1 MYNETDFSEYIPNDS
16 SLKWY
21 QLEPNDAK
29 ELIIKLVLFVIC
41 PFAAFLGSLL
51 RPTSKSSFV
60 IYFLFG
66 ILFCWHMDP
75 AGLTEY
81 DDYMGIRDELLA
93 YKYSMAD
100 FLEKFVGYITLQGK
114 ERDLYSVFLNAFTR
128 IFSSNFHLYFAI
140 ASIPY
145 LIFSL
150 AAVRKLTESEEFPR
164 CGIYALLIIL
174 LFVIPRDIVTVQ
186 NPRYTTAV
194 WISMWGFLNY
204 FDRSKSNWKWYAIPI
219 ILSVVLHTGLLPMVL
234 VFLMAMIVPLPVKKI
249 ELIFFVSIPFSFFS
263 YELFASINYSFLP
276 SFLSHWIQSYL
287 SDEMYAKLILNK
299 GRSGF
304 FWVTQLFSY
313 ISYLA
318 YFLIPIMM
326 MKYKEQIL
334 ENSEIG
340 KLYPF
345 YILLFSITNF
355 IRMLPTIG
363 VRYFLTI
370 QIMSVYMFF
379 KVFYPMKKN
388 YFWVLLFAWSFPIFL
403 RWFYS
408 GAGLHLV
415 PKNIYFDNLFSLV
428 NDYIL

>member
-1 MYNETDFSEYIPNDS
+1 MYNESDFPEYIPNDS

-29 ELIIKLVLFVIC
+29 ELVIKLVLFVIW

-81 DDYMGIRDELLA
+81 DDYMGIRDEFLA

-114 ERDLYSVFLNAFTR
+114 ERNLYSVFLNAFTR

-150 AAVRKLTESEEFPR
+150 ASVRKLTESEEFPR

>member
-1 MYNETDFSEYIPNDS
+1 MYNETVFSEYIPNDS

-29 ELIIKLVLFVIC
+29 ELVIKLVLFVLC

-81 DDYMGIRDELLA
+81 DDYIGIRDEFLA

-150 AAVRKLTESEEFPR
+150 ASVRKLTESEEFPR

-234 VFLMAMIVPLPVKKI
+234 VFLVAIIVPLPVKKI

>member
-1 MYNETDFSEYIPNDS
+1 MYNETDFSEYMPNDN

-29 ELIIKLVLFVIC
+29 ELVIKLVLFVIC

-81 DDYMGIRDELLA
+81 DDYMGIRDEFLA

-100 FLEKFVGYITLQGK
+100 FLEKFVGYVTLQGK

-150 AAVRKLTESEEFPR
+150 ASVRKLTESEEFPR

-234 VFLMAMIVPLPVKKI
+234 VFLMAIIVPLPVKKI

-313 ISYLA
+313 ISYVA

>member
-81 DDYMGIRDELLA
+81 DDYMGIRDEFLA

-150 AAVRKLTESEEFPR
+150 ASVRKLTESEEFPR

-219 ILSVVLHTGLLPMVL
+219 ILSVVFHTGLLPMVL
-234 VFLMAMIVPLPVKKI
+234 VFLMAIIVPLPVKKI

>member
-1 MYNETDFSEYIPNDS
+1 MYNEADLSQYIPNDR

-29 ELIIKLVLFVIC
+29 ELVIKLVLFVLC

-81 DDYMGIRDELLA
+81 DDYMGIRDEFLA

-150 AAVRKLTESEEFPR
+150 ASVRKLTESEEFPR

-204 FDRSKSNWKWYAIPI
+204 FDRSKSNWKCYAIPI
-219 ILSVVLHTGLLPMVL
+219 LLAVFIHTGLLPMVL
-234 VFLMAMIVPLPVKKI
+234 VFLMAIIVPLPVKKI

-313 ISYLA
+313 ISYVA

>member
-1 MYNETDFSEYIPNDS
+1 MYNETDFSEYIPNDN

-29 ELIIKLVLFVIC
+29 ELVIKLVLFVIC

-81 DDYMGIRDELLA
+81 DDYMGIRDEFLA

-150 AAVRKLTESEEFPR
+150 ASVRKLTESEEFPR

-234 VFLMAMIVPLPVKKI
+234 VFLMAIIVPLPVKKI

-313 ISYLA
+313 VSYVA

-334 ENSEIG
+334 QNSEIG

-345 YILLFSITNF
+345 YILLFSVTNF

>member
-29 ELIIKLVLFVIC
+29 ELVIKLVLFVIC

-81 DDYMGIRDELLA
+81 DDYMGIRDEFLA

-150 AAVRKLTESEEFPR
+150 ASVRKLTESEEFPR

-219 ILSVVLHTGLLPMVL
+219 ILSVVFHTGLLPMVL
-234 VFLMAMIVPLPVKKI
+234 VFLMAIIVPLPVKKI

>member
-1 MYNETDFSEYIPNDS
+1 MYNETDFSEYIPNDN

-29 ELIIKLVLFVIC
+29 ELVIKLVLFVIC

-81 DDYMGIRDELLA
+81 DDYMGIRDEFLA

-150 AAVRKLTESEEFPR
+150 ASVRKLTESEEFPR

-204 FDRSKSNWKWYAIPI
+204 FDRSKSNWNWYAIPI

-234 VFLMAMIVPLPVKKI
+234 VFLMAIIVPLPVKKI

-313 ISYLA
+313 ISYVA

>member
-29 ELIIKLVLFVIC
+29 ELVIKLVLFVLC

-81 DDYMGIRDELLA
+81 DDYMGIRDEFLA

-150 AAVRKLTESEEFPR
+150 ASVRKLTESEEFPR

-234 VFLMAMIVPLPVKKI
+234 VFLMAIIVPLPVKKI

-276 SFLSHWIQSYL
+276 SFLSHWVQSYL

-313 ISYLA
+313 ISYVA

-345 YILLFSITNF
+345 YILLFSVTNF

>member
-1 MYNETDFSEYIPNDS
+1 MYNETDFSEYIPNDN

-29 ELIIKLVLFVIC
+29 ELVIKLVLFVIC

-81 DDYMGIRDELLA
+81 DDYMGIRDEFLA

-145 LIFSL
+145 LIFAL
-150 AAVRKLTESEEFPR
+150 ASVRKLTESEEFPR

-234 VFLMAMIVPLPVKKI
+234 VFLMAIIVPLPVKKI

-313 ISYLA
+313 ISYVA

-334 ENSEIG
+334 QNSEIG

-345 YILLFSITNF
+345 YILLFSVTNF

>member
-1 MYNETDFSEYIPNDS
+1 MYNEAEMQDFIPNVNY
-16 SLKWY
+16 LKWY
-21 QLEPNDAK
+21 QLEPQDAK
-29 ELIIKLVLFVIC
+29 ELIIKLVLFVLC

-81 DDYMGIRDELLA
+81 DDYMGIRDEFLA

-150 AAVRKLTESEEFPR
+150 ASVRKLTESEEFPR

-234 VFLMAMIVPLPVKKI
+234 VFLMAIIVPLPVKKI

-313 ISYLA
+313 ISYVA

-379 KVFYPMKKN
+379 KVFYPMKKK

-415 PKNIYFDNLFSLV
+415 PKKIYFDNLFSLV

>member
-1 MYNETDFSEYIPNDS
+1 MYNETDFSEYIPNDN

-29 ELIIKLVLFVIC
+29 ELVIKLVLFVIC

-81 DDYMGIRDELLA
+81 DDYMGIRDEFLA

-150 AAVRKLTESEEFPR
+150 ASVRKLTESEEFPR

-234 VFLMAMIVPLPVKKI
+234 VFLMAIIVPLPVKKI

-313 ISYLA
+313 ISYVA

-334 ENSEIG
+334 QNSEIG

-345 YILLFSITNF
+345 YILLFSVTNF

-415 PKNIYFDNLFSLV
+415 PKNIYFDNLFPLV

>member
-1 MYNETDFSEYIPNDS
+1 MYNETDFSEYIPNDN

-29 ELIIKLVLFVIC
+29 ELVIKLVLFVIC

-81 DDYMGIRDELLA
+81 DDYMGIRDEFLA

-150 AAVRKLTESEEFPR
+150 ASVRKLTESEEFPR

-234 VFLMAMIVPLPVKKI
+234 VFLMAIIVPLPVKKI

>member
-1 MYNETDFSEYIPNDS
+1 MYNEADFSQYIPNDR

-29 ELIIKLVLFVIC
+29 ELVIKLVLFVLC

-81 DDYMGIRDELLA
+81 DDYMGIRDEFLA

-150 AAVRKLTESEEFPR
+150 ASVRKLTESEEFPR

-234 VFLMAMIVPLPVKKI
+234 VFLMAIIVPLPVKKI

-313 ISYLA
+313 ISYVA

-345 YILLFSITNF
+345 YILLFSVTNF

-415 PKNIYFDNLFSLV
+415 PKNIYIDNLFSLV

>member
-1 MYNETDFSEYIPNDS
+1 MYNETDFSEYIPNDN

-29 ELIIKLVLFVIC
+29 ELVIKLVLFVIC

-81 DDYMGIRDELLA
+81 DDYMGIRDEFLA
-93 YKYSMAD
+93 YKYSMAV

-150 AAVRKLTESEEFPR
+150 ASVRKLTESEEFPR

-234 VFLMAMIVPLPVKKI
+234 VFLMAIIVPLPVKKI

-334 ENSEIG
+334 QNSEIG

-345 YILLFSITNF
+345 YILLFSVTNF

>member
-1 MYNETDFSEYIPNDS
+1 MCNETDFSEYIPNDN

-21 QLEPNDAK
+21 QLKPNDAK
-29 ELIIKLVLFVIC
+29 ELVIKLVLFVIC

-81 DDYMGIRDELLA
+81 DDYMGIRDEFLA

-150 AAVRKLTESEEFPR
+150 ASVRKLTESEEFPR

-388 YFWVLLFAWSFPIFL
+388 YFWVLVFAWSFPIFL

>member
-1 MYNETDFSEYIPNDS
+1 MYNEAEMQDYMPNANY
-16 SLKWY
+16 LKWY
-21 QLEPNDAK
+21 QFEPQDVQ
-29 ELIIKLVLFVIC
+29 ELIIKLVLFILC
-41 PFAAFLGSLL
+41 PFAAFLGSLI

-66 ILFCWHMDP
+66 VLFCWHMDP
-75 AGLTEY
+75 AGLTGY
-81 DDYMGIRDELLA
+81 DDYIGIRDEFLA

-128 IFSSNFHLYFAI
+128 IFSSNFHFYFAI

-150 AAVRKLTESEEFPR
+150 ASVRKLTETEEFPR

-219 ILSVVLHTGLLPMVL
+219 LLAVFIHTGLLPMVL
-234 VFLMAMIVPLPVKKI
+234 VFLMAIIVPLPVKKI

-313 ISYLA
+313 ISYVA

>member
-1 MYNETDFSEYIPNDS
+1 MYNETVFSEYIPNDS

-29 ELIIKLVLFVIC
+29 ELVIKLVLFVLC

-81 DDYMGIRDELLA
+81 DDYIGIRDEFLA

-150 AAVRKLTESEEFPR
+150 ASVRKLTESEEFPR

-234 VFLMAMIVPLPVKKI
+234 VFLMAIIVPLPVKKI

-313 ISYLA
+313 ISYVA

>member
-1 MYNETDFSEYIPNDS
+1 M
-16 SLKWY
+16 
-21 QLEPNDAK
+21 
-29 ELIIKLVLFVIC
+29 
-41 PFAAFLGSLL
+41 
-51 RPTSKSSFV
+51 
-60 IYFLFG
+60 
-66 ILFCWHMDP
+66 
-75 AGLTEY
+75 
-81 DDYMGIRDELLA
+81 
-93 YKYSMAD
+93 
-100 FLEKFVGYITLQGK
+100 
-114 ERDLYSVFLNAFTR
+114 
-128 IFSSNFHLYFAI
+128 
-140 ASIPY
+140 
-145 LIFSL
+145 
-150 AAVRKLTESEEFPR
+150 
-164 CGIYALLIIL
+164 
-174 LFVIPRDIVTVQ
+174 
-186 NPRYTTAV
+186 
-194 WISMWGFLNY
+194 
-204 FDRSKSNWKWYAIPI
+204 
-219 ILSVVLHTGLLPMVL
+219 
-234 VFLMAMIVPLPVKKI
+234 
-249 ELIFFVSIPFSFFS
+249 IFFVSIPFSFFS

-379 KVFYPMKKN
+379 KVFYPMKKTIFG
-388 YFWVLLFAWSFPIFL
+388 YYCLLGLFRSSYDGFIVVQVFILFL
-403 RWFYS
+403 KTYTLIICF
-408 GAGLHLV
+408 L
-415 PKNIYFDNLFSLV
+415 
-428 NDYIL
+428 

>member
-1 MYNETDFSEYIPNDS
+1 MYNETDFSEYIPNDN

-29 ELIIKLVLFVIC
+29 ELVIKLVLFVIC

-81 DDYMGIRDELLA
+81 DDYMGIRDEFLA

-150 AAVRKLTESEEFPR
+150 ASVRKLTESEEFPR

-234 VFLMAMIVPLPVKKI
+234 VFLMAIIVPLPVKKI

-263 YELFASINYSFLP
+263 YELFASVNYSFLP

-313 ISYLA
+313 ISYVA

-334 ENSEIG
+334 QNSEIG

-345 YILLFSITNF
+345 YILLFSVTNF

>member
-1 MYNETDFSEYIPNDS
+1 MCNETDFSEYIPNDN

-29 ELIIKLVLFVIC
+29 ELVIKLVLFVIC

-81 DDYMGIRDELLA
+81 DDYMGIRDEFLA

-150 AAVRKLTESEEFPR
+150 ASVRKLTESEEFPR

>member
-1 MYNETDFSEYIPNDS
+1 MYNETDFSEYIPNDN

-29 ELIIKLVLFVIC
+29 ELVIKLVLFVIC

-81 DDYMGIRDELLA
+81 DDYMGIRDEFLA

-150 AAVRKLTESEEFPR
+150 ASVRKLTESEEFPR

-204 FDRSKSNWKWYAIPI
+204 FDRSKSNWKWYTIPI

-234 VFLMAMIVPLPVKKI
+234 VFLMAIIVPLPVKKI

-263 YELFASINYSFLP
+263 YELFANINYSFLP
-276 SFLSHWIQSYL
+276 SFLSYWIQSYL
-287 SDEMYAKLILNK
+287 SDDMYAKLILNK

-313 ISYLA
+313 ISYVA

-415 PKNIYFDNLFSLV
+415 PKNIYFDNLFSLI
-428 NDYIL
+428 NDYLL

>member
-1 MYNETDFSEYIPNDS
+1 MCNETDFSEYIPNDN

-29 ELIIKLVLFVIC
+29 ELVIKLVLFVIC

-81 DDYMGIRDELLA
+81 DDYMGIRDEFLA

-150 AAVRKLTESEEFPR
+150 ASVRKLTESEEFPR

-313 ISYLA
+313 ISYLV

-345 YILLFSITNF
+345 CILLFSITNF

>member
-1 MYNETDFSEYIPNDS
+1 MYNETDFSEYIPNGN

-29 ELIIKLVLFVIC
+29 ELVIKLVLFVIC

-81 DDYMGIRDELLA
+81 DDYMGIRDEFLA

-150 AAVRKLTESEEFPR
+150 ASVRKLTESEEFPR

-234 VFLMAMIVPLPVKKI
+234 VFLMAIIVPLPVKKI

-313 ISYLA
+313 ISYVA

-334 ENSEIG
+334 VNSEIG

>member
-1 MYNETDFSEYIPNDS
+1 MCNETDFSEYIPNDN

-29 ELIIKLVLFVIC
+29 ELVIKLVLFVIC

-81 DDYMGIRDELLA
+81 DDYMGIRDEFLA

-150 AAVRKLTESEEFPR
+150 ASVRKLTESEEFPR

-234 VFLMAMIVPLPVKKI
+234 VFLMTMIVPLPVKKI

>member
-1 MYNETDFSEYIPNDS
+1 MYNESDFPEYIPNDS

-29 ELIIKLVLFVIC
+29 ELVIKLVLFVIC

-81 DDYMGIRDELLA
+81 DDYMGIRDEFLA

-150 AAVRKLTESEEFPR
+150 ASVRKLTESEEFPR

>member
-1 MYNETDFSEYIPNDS
+1 MYNETDFSEYIPNDN

-29 ELIIKLVLFVIC
+29 ELVIKLVLFVIC

-81 DDYMGIRDELLA
+81 DDYMGIRDEFLA

-150 AAVRKLTESEEFPR
+150 ASVRKLTESEEFPR

-204 FDRSKSNWKWYAIPI
+204 FDRSKSNWKWYTIPI

-234 VFLMAMIVPLPVKKI
+234 VFLMAIIVPLPVKKI

-263 YELFASINYSFLP
+263 YELFANINYSFLP

-287 SDEMYAKLILNK
+287 SDDMYAKLILNK

-313 ISYLA
+313 ISYVA

-415 PKNIYFDNLFSLV
+415 PKNIYFDNLFSLI
-428 NDYIL
+428 NDYLL

>member
-1 MYNETDFSEYIPNDS
+1 MYNEAEMQDFIPNVNY
-16 SLKWY
+16 LKWY
-21 QLEPNDAK
+21 QLEPQDAK
-29 ELIIKLVLFVIC
+29 ELIIKLVLFVLC

-81 DDYMGIRDELLA
+81 DDYMGIRDEFLA

-150 AAVRKLTESEEFPR
+150 ASVRKLTESEEFPR

-204 FDRSKSNWKWYAIPI
+204 FDRSRSNWKWYVIPI
-219 ILSVVLHTGLLPMVL
+219 ILAVVLHTGLLPMVL
-234 VFLMAMIVPLPVKKI
+234 VFLMAIIVPLPVKKI
-249 ELIFFVSIPFSFFS
+249 ELIFFFSIPFSFFS

-276 SFLSHWIQSYL
+276 SFLSHWVQSYL
-287 SDEMYAKLILNK
+287 SDDMYAKLILHK

-313 ISYLA
+313 ISYVA

-415 PKNIYFDNLFSLV
+415 PKNIYFDNLFSLI
-428 NDYIL
+428 NDYLL

>member
-1 MYNETDFSEYIPNDS
+1 MYNEADFSQYIPNDR

-29 ELIIKLVLFVIC
+29 ELVIKLVLFVLC

-81 DDYMGIRDELLA
+81 DDYMGIRDEFLA

-150 AAVRKLTESEEFPR
+150 ASVRKLTESEEFPR

-234 VFLMAMIVPLPVKKI
+234 VFLMAIIVPLPVKKI

-313 ISYLA
+313 ISYVA

-334 ENSEIG
+334 QNSEIG

-345 YILLFSITNF
+345 YILLFSVTNF

>member
-1 MYNETDFSEYIPNDS
+1 MYNETDFSEYIPNDN

-29 ELIIKLVLFVIC
+29 ELVIKLVLFVLC

-81 DDYMGIRDELLA
+81 DDYMGIRDEFLA

-150 AAVRKLTESEEFPR
+150 ASVRKLTESEEFPR

-234 VFLMAMIVPLPVKKI
+234 VFLMAIIVPLPVKKI

-313 ISYLA
+313 ISYVA

-428 NDYIL
+428 NDYML

>member
-1 MYNETDFSEYIPNDS
+1 MYNETDFSEYIPNDN

-29 ELIIKLVLFVIC
+29 ELVIKLVLFVIC

-81 DDYMGIRDELLA
+81 DDYMGIRDEFLA
-93 YKYSMAD
+93 YKYSMAV

-150 AAVRKLTESEEFPR
+150 ASVRKLTESEEFPR

-234 VFLMAMIVPLPVKKI
+234 VFLMAIIVPLPVKKI

-313 ISYLA
+313 ISYVA

-334 ENSEIG
+334 QNSEIG

-345 YILLFSITNF
+345 YILLFSVTNF

>member
-1 MYNETDFSEYIPNDS
+1 MYNEAVFSQYIPNDR

-29 ELIIKLVLFVIC
+29 ELVIKLVLFVLC

-81 DDYMGIRDELLA
+81 DDYMGIRDEFLA

-150 AAVRKLTESEEFPR
+150 ASVRKLTESEEFPR

-234 VFLMAMIVPLPVKKI
+234 VFLMAIIVPLPVKKI

-313 ISYLA
+313 ISYVA

>member
-1 MYNETDFSEYIPNDS
+1 MCNETDFSEYIPNDN

-29 ELIIKLVLFVIC
+29 ELVIKLVLFVIC

-81 DDYMGIRDELLA
+81 DDYMGIRDEFLA
-93 YKYSMAD
+93 YKYSMAF

-150 AAVRKLTESEEFPR
+150 ASVRKLTESEEFPR

-219 ILSVVLHTGLLPMVL
+219 ILSVVLHTGLLTMVL

>member
-1 MYNETDFSEYIPNDS
+1 MYNETDFSEYIPNDN

-29 ELIIKLVLFVIC
+29 ELVIKLVLFVIC

-81 DDYMGIRDELLA
+81 DDYMGIRDEFLA

-150 AAVRKLTESEEFPR
+150 ASVRKLTESEEFPR

-234 VFLMAMIVPLPVKKI
+234 VFLIAIIVPLPVKKI

-313 ISYLA
+313 ISYVA

-379 KVFYPMKKN
+379 KVFYPMKKK

-415 PKNIYFDNLFSLV
+415 PKKIYFDNLFSLV

>member
-1 MYNETDFSEYIPNDS
+1 MYNETVFSEYIPNDS

-29 ELIIKLVLFVIC
+29 ELVIKLVLFVLC

-81 DDYMGIRDELLA
+81 DDYIGIRDEFLA

-150 AAVRKLTESEEFPR
+150 ASVRKLTESEEFPR

-219 ILSVVLHTGLLPMVL
+219 ILSVVLHTGLLLMVL
-234 VFLMAMIVPLPVKKI
+234 VFLMAIIVPLPVKKI

-313 ISYLA
+313 ISYVA

>member
-1 MYNETDFSEYIPNDS
+1 MYNETDFSEYIPNDN

-29 ELIIKLVLFVIC
+29 ELVIKLVLFVIC

-81 DDYMGIRDELLA
+81 DDYMGIRDEFLA

-128 IFSSNFHLYFAI
+128 IFLSNFHLYFAI

-150 AAVRKLTESEEFPR
+150 ASVRKLTESEEFPR

-234 VFLMAMIVPLPVKKI
+234 VFLMAIIVPLPVKKI

-313 ISYLA
+313 ISYVA

-334 ENSEIG
+334 VNSEIG

>member
-29 ELIIKLVLFVIC
+29 ELVIKLVLFVLC

-81 DDYMGIRDELLA
+81 DDYMGIRDEFLA

-150 AAVRKLTESEEFPR
+150 ASVRKLTESEEFPR

-234 VFLMAMIVPLPVKKI
+234 VFLIAIIVPLPVKKI

-313 ISYLA
+313 ISYVA

-379 KVFYPMKKN
+379 KVFYPMKKK

-415 PKNIYFDNLFSLV
+415 PKKIYFDNLYSLV

>member
-1 MYNETDFSEYIPNDS
+1 MYNETDFSEYIPNDN

-29 ELIIKLVLFVIC
+29 ELVIKLVLFVIC

-81 DDYMGIRDELLA
+81 DDYMGIRDEFLA

-150 AAVRKLTESEEFPR
+150 ASVRKLTESEEFPR

-234 VFLMAMIVPLPVKKI
+234 VFLMAIIVPLPVKKI

-379 KVFYPMKKN
+379 KVFYPMKKK

>member
-29 ELIIKLVLFVIC
+29 ELVIKLVLFVLC

-81 DDYMGIRDELLA
+81 DDYIGIRDEFLA

-150 AAVRKLTESEEFPR
+150 ASVRKLTESEEFPR